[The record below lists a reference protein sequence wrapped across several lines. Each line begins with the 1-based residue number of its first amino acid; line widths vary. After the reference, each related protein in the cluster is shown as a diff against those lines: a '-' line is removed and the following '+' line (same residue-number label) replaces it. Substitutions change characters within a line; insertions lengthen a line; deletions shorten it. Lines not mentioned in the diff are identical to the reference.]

1 MATLPESEE
10 LKRRIIQHF
19 REKGATSSDG
29 KGLELQLGDI
39 WKPLKVERKAVN
51 KILHKDPCFSKIKE
65 SPPLWQY
72 KIDQTSTSETTPVK
86 PSLPSTATD
95 TSLDTSTSSEAEVDV
110 VVKKKEVDS
119 PSKKERLK
127 PDVLIILR
135 DSPSAM
141 SALQIAKKIGQ
152 ETAGYVNP
160 TLYDLKGEDKV
171 MKTEDNKW
179 TIKSNVSS
187 LSLATDGLRISSAPM
202 RLGEKPLYTREEVL
216 CQDGRKE
223 TRFREVLPEDV
234 GSKKPAAYNETDA
247 PEQPLSPS
255 NLIDEELLGVLSSI
269 YSDHTEFDMVA
280 KIVNML
286 KASGDTPL
294 DDADIFMKLDLKTR
308 EITKPILENLELN
321 GLVEKVDGDLI
332 QWKWKKRAQ

>member
-1 MATLPESEE
+1 MAALSESEE

-19 REKGATSSDG
+19 REKGAPSSDG
-29 KGLELQLGDI
+29 NSLELLLKDI
-39 WKPLKVERKAVN
+39 WKSLEAEKKAVN
-51 KILHKDPCFSKIKE
+51 RILHNNPCFSKIKE

-95 TSLDTSTSSEAEVDV
+95 TSLDTSTSSEAEADV
-110 VVKKKEVDS
+110 VGKKKEVDS

-127 PDVLIILR
+127 PDVLKILS
-135 DSPSAM
+135 DSPSPM
-141 SALQIAKKIGQ
+141 SALQIAKKIDY
-152 ETAGYVNP
+152 ETAGDVNP
-160 TLYDLKGEDKV
+160 TLYDLKAEDKV

-179 TIKSNVSS
+179 TMKSNVSS
-187 LSLATDGLRISSAPM
+187 LSMATDDLRITSTPM

-234 GSKKPAAYNETDA
+234 GAKKPAAYNETDA
-247 PEQPLSPS
+247 PEQPLSPL
-255 NLIDEELLGVLSSI
+255 NLIDEELLGVLSSL
-269 YSDHTEFDMVA
+269 YSDTEFDTVI